1 MRQTLT
7 TFEIKQGLFKLELND
22 YHAILGVP
30 IGADEKEIRKRYLYI
45 ARKLHPDSC
54 KAKNDGERDYASQIL
69 SKLVNPAYENLYKKN
84 ARLEHQIVLQQT
96 SQRLAEQEA
105 KITITNDAIAKLYK
119 AKGNAK
125 LIYQRIV
132 QALASEQYESIEEI
146 IDRIGQMSELNTV
159 YLTITN
165 GKGIGF
171 AKSRTPAAPAV
182 PAASAAPEGSQTKEK
197 SAAPAPAKPETKAE
211 AYIRRAEKYIEKND
225 YTKARIEVDDA
236 LKVEPSNSS
245 ANALKGLI
253 YLHQKQTSMAKIYI
267 SKACQ
272 ANPEDPTVIKCKEM
286 FERVTGTTKTSKNN
300 SKKTS
305 SSNKAAGKSQSRSG
319 LFGLFG
325 SKKK

>member
-1 MRQTLT
+1 MKQTFT
-7 TFEIKQGLFKLELND
+7 TFDLKQGLFKLELND

-30 IGADEKEIRKRYLYI
+30 IGADEKEIRKRYLYV

-54 KAKNDGERDYASQIL
+54 KAKNDSEKHQASQIL

-84 ARLEHQIVLQQT
+84 SRLEHQIVLQQT

-125 LIYQRIV
+125 IIYQRIF
-132 QALASEQYESIEEI
+132 QALAAEQYESLAEI
-146 IDRIGQMSELNTV
+146 VTRIGQMSELNTV

-165 GKGIGF
+165 GKGIGK
-171 AKSRTPAAPAV
+171 AKSVTPSKPKPAQ
-182 PAASAAPEGSQTKEK
+182 PK
-197 SAAPAPAKPETKAE
+197 ETKAE
-211 AYIRRAEKYIEKND
+211 QAAPAEPPKPESKAEAYLRRAQEYIDKND

-236 LKVEPSNSS
+236 LKIEPSNST

-253 YLHQKQTSMAKIYI
+253 YLYQKQNSMAKIYI
-267 SKACQ
+267 NKASQ
-272 ANPEDPTVIKCKEM
+272 ANPQDPTVIKCKEM
-286 FERVTGTTKTSKNN
+286 LERAIGKKQTNKT
-300 SKKTS
+300 TS
-305 SSNKAAGKSQSRSG
+305 SSKKKAAGKSQNRGG

-325 SKKK
+325 GKKK

>member
-1 MRQTLT
+1 MKQTLT
-7 TFEIKQGLFKLELND
+7 TFEIKQGLFKLELDD

-54 KAKNDGERDYASQIL
+54 KAKNDDDRDYASQIL

-84 ARLEHQIVLQQT
+84 ARIEHQIVLQQT

-132 QALASEQYESIEEI
+132 QALASEQYESIEQI

-171 AKSRTPAAPAV
+171 AKSKTQAKPAAP
-182 PAASAAPEGSQTKEK
+182 EISQTKEK
-197 SAAPAPAKPETKAE
+197 SGAPAPAKPGTQAE
-211 AYIRRAEKYIEKND
+211 AYIRRAEQYIEKND

-236 LKVEPSNSS
+236 LKIEPSNSS

-286 FERVTGTTKTSKNN
+286 LARVTGTTQTSKNN

-305 SSNKAAGKSQSRSG
+305 SSNKAADKSQSRGG